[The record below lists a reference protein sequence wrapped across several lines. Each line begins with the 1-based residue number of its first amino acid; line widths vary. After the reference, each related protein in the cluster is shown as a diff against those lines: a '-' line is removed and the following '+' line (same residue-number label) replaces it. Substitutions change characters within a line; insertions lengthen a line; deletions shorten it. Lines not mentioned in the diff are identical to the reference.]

1 METQIIVDN
10 LKCGGCAATIKKELK
25 KLVGIVDV
33 KVIPEQ
39 SEVDITHDDDANL
52 NVVKERLNELGYP
65 VAGTDQGGLEKI
77 TTNLKSYVSC
87 AIGRLS
93 NDEETDK
100 SQDSK

>member
-10 LKCGGCAATIKKELK
+10 LKCNGCATTIRRELK

-33 KVIPEQ
+33 KVIPEE
-39 SEVDITHDDDANL
+39 SEVDVFYNDKANL
-52 NVVKERLNELGYP
+52 NSVKERLNELGYP
-65 VAGTDQGGLEKI
+65 ITGTDQGGLEKI

-87 AIGRLS
+87 AIGRLTK
-93 NDEETDK
+93 DEETDK

>member
-25 KLVGIVDV
+25 KLAGIVDV
-33 KVIPEQ
+33 TVIPEQ
-39 SEVDITHDDDANL
+39 SEVDISYNDVANL
-52 NVVKERLNELGYP
+52 NSVKQRLNELGYP
-65 VAGTDQGGLEKI
+65 VTGTDQGGLEKI
-77 TTNLKSYVSC
+77 ATNLKSYVSC

-93 NDEETDK
+93 NNEETDK

>member
-25 KLVGIVDV
+25 KLTGIIDV

-39 SEVDITHDDDANL
+39 SEVDVSYNDSANL
-52 NVVKERLNELGYP
+52 NLVKERLNELGYP
-65 VAGTDQGGLEKI
+65 VNGTDQGGLEKI

-93 NDEETDK
+93 KDEETDK
-100 SQDSK
+100 SQDLK